1 MMRTVAKADC
11 GRTKGE
17 FFEDRQTWWE
27 FVGRLRFSLLV
38 FCVISGCGGAP
49 ASVSGKLTLD
59 GKTLAGS
66 NQVRVTIMF
75 YPEAGGAPAGAVA
88 DEQGRY
94 QLATGAQVG
103 LAPGKYIVIVAATE
117 SAPAAT
123 GGIPNKRI
131 ITPTEYTDPKKTK
144 LRAEVQ
150 PGGNTFDFDLTS
162 GAKS

>member
-1 MMRTVAKADC
+1 MRTVVKADS
-11 GRTKGE
+11 GRTNGE
-17 FFEDRQTWWE
+17 FFEDRQTWSE
-27 FVGRLRFSLLV
+27 FVGRLRFSLLL
-38 FCVISGCGGAP
+38 FCVLSGCGGAP
-49 ASVSGKLTLD
+49 ASVRGKLTLD

-66 NQVRVTIMF
+66 NQLRVTIVF

-88 DEQGRY
+88 NEQGRY

-117 SAPAAT
+117 SAPTAKE
-123 GGIPNKRI
+123 GIPNKRI
-131 ITPTEYTDPKKTK
+131 VTPTEYMDPKKTK

-150 PGGNTFDFDLTS
+150 PGSNTFDFDLTS